1 LEVEKLSEKKKGVLQ
16 QIVEAINL
24 QTEMTSALIV
34 EVDALI
40 DEIKRGNDNLA
51 QALKDFVEKGI
62 KTRGV

>member
-1 LEVEKLSEKKKGVLQ
+1 MGEKKKGVLQ